1 MDTGKN
7 QETYIGKALEYDYT
21 KNITIEVNAS
31 YIEALQRISRYF
43 ILNVI
48 EDLDEVPVMF
58 SKFSKIIKDKKVTKE
73 TELNDIDKMMYTL
86 YTLTLDLKQ
95 KAESLGYVT
104 EVEKESSKED
114 MLTNLDSL
122 MKKIDPNNSD
132 VDMKRVEQ
140 LYDMLKS
147 TQSS

>member
-1 MDTGKN
+1 MDTEKN
-7 QETYIGKALEYDYT
+7 QENYIGKALEYDYT

-58 SKFSKIIKDKKVTKE
+58 SKFSKIIKDKEVTKE

-104 EVEKESSKED
+104 EVKKESSKED
-114 MLTNLDSL
+114 MLTKLDSL

-140 LYDMLKS
+140 LYGMLKS
-147 TQSS
+147 SQSS

>member
-1 MDTGKN
+1 MDTEKN
-7 QETYIGKALEYDYT
+7 QENYIGKTLEYDYT

-48 EDLDEVPVMF
+48 KDLDEVPVMF
-58 SKFSKIIKDKKVTKE
+58 SKFSKIIKDKEVTKE

-104 EVEKESSKED
+104 EVKKESSKED

-122 MKKIDPNNSD
+122 MKKIDPSNSD

-140 LYDMLKS
+140 LYSMLKS
-147 TQSS
+147 SQSS